1 MAEEKDVQTLRQR
14 TGEKTK
20 PKTANPKLAL
30 KDGHVCIHIYNLSN
44 EDDIFSLYLF
54 THINFLDVHIYI
66 YT

>member
-30 KDGHVCIHIYNLSN
+30 KDGHVCI
-44 EDDIFSLYLF
+44 
-54 THINFLDVHIYI
+54 
-66 YT
+66 